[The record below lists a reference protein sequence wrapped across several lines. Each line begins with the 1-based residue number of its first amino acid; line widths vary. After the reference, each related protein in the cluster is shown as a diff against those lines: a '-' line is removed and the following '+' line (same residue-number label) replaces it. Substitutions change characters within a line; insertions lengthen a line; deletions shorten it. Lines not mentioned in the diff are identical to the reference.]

1 LAFGIDFLLETLELL
16 LEGLQPVRGVLH
28 SWLVR
33 AQGHGSL
40 LLVGSYLCCQGIV
53 FSLSSG
59 CLLSSLFEFAL
70 CCCRSTSRCL
80 ELGLQSLLIGCQRE
94 YLSFE
99 RGSLLFGLSE

>member
-1 LAFGIDFLLETLELL
+1 LAFGVDLLLETLELL
-16 LEGLQPVRGVLH
+16 LEGLTSLDSSRSRGIE
-28 SWLVR
+28 
-33 AQGHGSL
+33 L
-40 LLVGSYLCCQGIV
+40 LLQ

-59 CLLSSLFEFAL
+59 CLLSSLFELRDRGSFEIP
-70 CCCRSTSRCL
+70 RCL